1 MGAGDVKL
9 LMGVGAWVHGAT
21 TFYAFC
27 LSGIVGAVLAV
38 LMVLMRGVFTKHY
51 FQFWAILGEIAT
63 IRDPEKLS
71 AIAAQ
76 RKSSMMLLPYGIPIA
91 IGTIAYFAW
100 TGNAGMRYFGV
111 KDGATSQ
118 AGEMRNTEK
127 QLTTLRRGRLNMHKV
142 CGSFRK
148 QRGAAA
154 VEFAV
159 VAPIFVLLLFGM
171 IEYGRMV
178 MVQQML
184 TNATREGARRA
195 VLDGTT
201 LANVKTTVRDYLTSG
216 NITVYD
222 NEITVTPDPSAAA
235 NGDPVTVST
244 TVPFSRVSWLPSPMF
259 LGSANMTATSVMR
272 RESVQ

>member
-1 MGAGDVKL
+1 
-9 LMGVGAWVHGAT
+9 
-21 TFYAFC
+21 
-27 LSGIVGAVLAV
+27 
-38 LMVLMRGVFTKHY
+38 
-51 FQFWAILGEIAT
+51 
-63 IRDPEKLS
+63 
-71 AIAAQ
+71 
-76 RKSSMMLLPYGIPIA
+76 
-91 IGTIAYFAW
+91 
-100 TGNAGMRYFGV
+100 MRYSRA
-111 KDGATSQ
+111 KDRATSQ
-118 AGEMRNTEK
+118 AGELRNTEK
-127 QLTTLRRGRLNMHKV
+127 QSTTLRSGRLNMHKV
-142 CGSFRK
+142 CGSYRK

-201 LANVKTTVRDYLTSG
+201 LAEVKTTVQDYLTSG

-235 NGDPVTVST
+235 NGDPVTVSM
-244 TVPFSRVSWLPSPMF
+244 TVPFSRVSWLPSPMY

>member
-1 MGAGDVKL
+1 MRCFAGKN
-9 LMGVGAWVHGAT
+9 T
-21 TFYAFC
+21 
-27 LSGIVGAVLAV
+27 
-38 LMVLMRGVFTKHY
+38 
-51 FQFWAILGEIAT
+51 
-63 IRDPEKLS
+63 
-71 AIAAQ
+71 
-76 RKSSMMLLPYGIPIA
+76 
-91 IGTIAYFAW
+91 
-100 TGNAGMRYFGV
+100 
-111 KDGATSQ
+111 ATSETDTPRHTGKH
-118 AGEMRNTEK
+118 AM
-127 QLTTLRRGRLNMHKV
+127 TLPRGRFNVHKV

-201 LANVKTTVRDYLTSG
+201 TTSVKTTVKDYLTSG
-216 NITVYD
+216 NITVND
-222 NEITVTPDPSAAA
+222 SEITVTPDPATASF
-235 NGDPVTVST
+235 GDPVTVSL

-259 LGSANMTATSVMR
+259 LGNANMSATSVMR